1 MQDRHL
7 SECLAARESTEYIF
21 PFFWQH
27 GENHELLAREMDA
40 IEAANIR
47 EFCVESRTHEQFGR
61 QAWWE
66 DFGFILAEAK
76 RRGMRVWLLD
86 DKRFP
91 TGYAN
96 GYVAEHPGLRKTLIR
111 HDWRDYAGPMC
122 GARTIALSLAPDE
135 AFVSVTAYR
144 RTENGNSFSGE
155 GIDLLPTLS
164 DGLFAWDIPEGT
176 WRVQYVIRTH
186 RLVTPEPNWIDM
198 LSPESCRAMLT
209 AVYEPHYAHFSQYF
223 GNTFAGFF
231 SDEPRF
237 GNDHESYLTKLGKE
251 GVPLPWRDDL
261 PALLAD
267 ASGLD
272 EARVLL
278 LLPALF
284 HPMDSEEVRVLR
296 VAYMDVLTR
305 LYRENFQR
313 MLGDWCAARG
323 VQYIG
328 HVIEDMN
335 THQRLGYGA
344 GHYFRSLECQDM
356 GGMDIV
362 LHQII
367 PGMLETDHAAPV
379 CENVLDPEFF
389 HYILAK
395 LPVSLAHLTP
405 RMRGRAMCEIFG
417 AFGWVEGVPMMK
429 YLTDHML
436 SNGINYFV
444 PHAFSPRYPDP
455 DCPPHFFAAG
465 TNAQFAAFGQLML
478 YMRRCAH
485 MISGGVRLVPAAVL
499 YNAEAEWSGGAC
511 AFPQT
516 AGKALTR
523 AQIEFG
529 LLWEDVLPRCEAAD
543 GILRCGDEEYRA
555 LVVPESEYLPR
566 AMCAELIRIAEG
578 GVPVLVAGETVPR
591 SLPGGETLPFEA
603 VPPDALAARVRA
615 LGAADISVTPD
626 RPLVRYY
633 RTRREDREVY
643 FILSEDWYQEARFTL
658 HLPSDAPVRI
668 YDAWENRL
676 YAPRQRG
683 CEVDVWLPAAGALLL
698 VTDATDAPAYDYHE
712 DAGTAAALCVQ
723 ASARRG
729 GEEEFFPLAACVGE
743 DVTAMPGMTRFGG
756 TVRYEGTLTLGGGE
770 RKLSLGT
777 VGEVAEVWLNG
788 EYLGCAASRPYE
800 IALRGARPGANAIR
814 IDVHTNLGYRERDRF
829 STYLPLP
836 QSGLIGPVTVR

>member
-1 MQDRHL
+1 MQDKHL
-7 SECLAARESTEYIF
+7 SECLAGRESTEYIL

-27 GENHELLAREMDA
+27 GENHDILARELDA
-40 IEAANIR
+40 IEAANLR
-47 EFCVESRTHEQFGR
+47 EFCVESRTHEQFC
-61 QAWWE
+61 QDAWWE
-66 DFGFILAEAK
+66 DFGFLLAEAQ

-96 GYVAEHPGLRKTLIR
+96 GYVAAHPALRKVLLR
-111 HDWRDYAGPMC
+111 HDWRDFAGPVR
-122 GARTIALSLAPDE
+122 GARTMALPLAPDE
-135 AFVSVTAYR
+135 EYVSVTAYR
-144 RTENGNSFSGE
+144 RTANGNGFSGE
-155 GIDLLPTLS
+155 GIDLLPALS
-164 DGLFAWDIPEGT
+164 DGLFSWDIPDGT
-176 WRVQYVIRTH
+176 WRVQFVIRTH
-186 RLVTPEPNWIDM
+186 RVAPPEPDWIDM

-209 AVYEPHYAHFSQYF
+209 AVYEPHYAHFSRYF

-237 GNDHESYLTKLGKE
+237 GNDHGSYLSKLGKE
-251 GVPLPWRDDL
+251 GMPLPWRDDL

-272 EARVLL
+272 EARVRL

-284 HPMDSEEVRVLR
+284 HPMDSEDARVLR
-296 VAYMDVLTR
+296 VAYMDVITR

-323 VQYIG
+323 VCYIG

-367 PGMLETDHAAPV
+367 PGMLDTDHAAPV

-395 LPVSLAHLTP
+395 LPVSLSHLTK

-417 AFGWVEGVPMMK
+417 AFGWAEGVPEMK

-436 SNGINYFV
+436 SNGVNYFV
-444 PHAFSPRYPDP
+444 PHAFSPRYPDR
-455 DCPPHFFAAG
+455 DCPPHFYAAG
-465 TNAQFAAFGQLML
+465 TNAQFGAFARLMQ
-478 YMRRCAH
+478 YMRRGAH
-485 MISGGVRLVPAAVL
+485 MISGGVRRVPAAVL

-511 AFPQT
+511 AFPQE

-523 AQIEFG
+523 GQIEFG
-529 LLWEDVLPRCEAAD
+529 VLWEDVLPRCEAA
-543 GILRCGDEEYRA
+543 GGVLRCGEEEYRA

-566 AMCAELIRIAEG
+566 AMCREIARIAAG
-578 GVPVLVAGETVPR
+578 GVPVLVAGARVPR
-591 SLPGGETLPFEA
+591 ALPGGEALPLEA
-603 VPPDALAARVRA
+603 SPLGELAARLRA
-615 LGAADISVTPD
+615 LGASDVTLEPAS
-626 RPLVRYY
+626 PLVRYY
-633 RTRREDREVY
+633 RVTRDGTDVY
-643 FILSEDWYQEARFTL
+643 CILSEDWYWEARFTL
-658 HLPSDAPVRI
+658 RLPSDAPVRV

-683 CEVDVWLPAAGALLL
+683 CEVELWLPAAGAVML
-698 VTDATDAPAYDYHE
+698 VTDGTDAPAYDYHE
-712 DAGTAAALCVQ
+712 DAGTAAALSVA

-729 GEEEFFPLAACVGE
+729 GEEEFFPIGARVGE
-743 DVTAMPGMTRFGG
+743 DAARLPGMTRFAG
-756 TVRYEGTLTLGGGE
+756 TIRYEGTLTLAGGE
-770 RKLSLGT
+770 RTLSLGD

-788 EYLGCAASRPYE
+788 EYLGCAACRPYE
-800 IALRGARPGANAIR
+800 FGLRCAHAGENAIR
-814 IDVHTNLGYRERDRF
+814 IDVHTNLGYRERDAL

-836 QSGLIGPVTVR
+836 PSGLAGSVTVR